1 MRVALFLVAMFL
13 AASTNAQ
20 KIGYDLAKGKTGEMY
35 LVLTQPLFV
44 RYNSRD
50 SALTDIKNRL
60 AVLAQDSIEIAAQAA
75 QLRKI
80 KATIEKQ

>member
-1 MRVALFLVAMFL
+1 MRVALFFAAMFL

-20 KIGYDLAKGKTGEMY
+20 KIGYDLAKGKAGEMY

-44 RYNSRD
+44 RYNTRD

-60 AVLAQDSIEIAAQAA
+60 AVLARDSADISHQAA

-80 KATIEKQ
+80 KEQLEKQ

>member
-1 MRVALFLVAMFL
+1 MRVALFFAAMFL

-20 KIGYDLAKGKTGEMY
+20 KIGYDLAKGKAGELY
-35 LVLTQPLFV
+35 LVLTKPLFV
-44 RYNSRD
+44 RYNTRD

-60 AVLAQDSIEIAAQAA
+60 AVLARDSADISHQAA

-80 KATIEKQ
+80 KEQLEKQ